1 MSRTSSGR
9 GQVSVNAVF
18 ASYSGIRVYPT
29 GISSAPLDA
38 CFTGVTLLGC
48 TRS

>member
-38 CFTGVTLLGC
+38 VLRGVASLSSGY
-48 TRS
+48 